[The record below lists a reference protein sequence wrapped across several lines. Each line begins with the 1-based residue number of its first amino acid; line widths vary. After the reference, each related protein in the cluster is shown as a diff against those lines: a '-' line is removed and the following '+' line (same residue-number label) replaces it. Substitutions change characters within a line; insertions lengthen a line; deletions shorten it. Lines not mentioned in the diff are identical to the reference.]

1 MRGRLGPATTVRRL
15 FWILVTFARVRP
27 SDPLSNKHNK
37 IRKMCISSYS
47 LAELDLPENGIV
59 EDVSVGTG
67 DTGL

>member
-1 MRGRLGPATTVRRL
+1 
-15 FWILVTFARVRP
+15 VRP